1 MPTMKIRLGTARI
14 WDGTAPAT
22 TREALDLVV
31 EGGEITSIGEAPG
44 GKADSV
50 VHLPRNAVAIPGLID
65 AHVHM
70 DLDPFLL
77 APDDQ
82 FKPSRSDRDLRMIAR
97 AGAMVAAGITTARD
111 LGAGE
116 WRELALRDAIAR
128 GELPGPRLVC
138 AGQPLTVEQG
148 HCHFWGGV
156 ATGPEEQSE
165 VVRRQLAH
173 GVDWVKVMATGGYF
187 TKGSGVERAQFSAD
201 ELRQAVA
208 LASEAGLAVAAHCH
222 GKAGIRNAAQAGV
235 RTIEHCSFASGDG
248 YGADYDAEIV
258 KEIVA
263 AGAWVSPTVNANW
276 LRRMEKD
283 GAPTDFFR
291 NMRGVLGGLRAA
303 GIPLLASTDAG
314 IPGVHH
320 HRLAAGLLAFAKYAD
335 LSPVEVLRTA
345 TSDSAVGLGLES
357 TCGRI
362 EPGLSADILVLAGD
376 PLEDLALLEDPILVV
391 ARGRIAH
398 RDASVPAP
406 VAAA

>member
-1 MPTMKIRLGTARI
+1 MKIRLGTARI

-44 GKADSV
+44 GKDGSV

-65 AHVHM
+65 AHVHL

-82 FKPSRSDRDLRMIAR
+82 FKPSRWDRDLRMIAR

-156 ATGPEEQSE
+156 ASGPEEQAQ
-165 VVRRQLAH
+165 VVRRQLEH

-208 LASEAGLAVAAHCH
+208 LAGEAGLAVAAHCH

-235 RTIEHCSFASGDG
+235 RTIEHCSFASGEG
-248 YGADYDAEIV
+248 YGADYDADV
-258 KEIVA
+258 AKEVA
-263 AGAWVSPTVNANW
+263 AAGSWVSPTVNANW

-291 NMRGVLGGLRAA
+291 NMRGVLGGLREA

-320 HRLAAGLLAFAKYAD
+320 HRLAAGLLAFAKYGD

-345 TSDSAVGLGLES
+345 TSDSALGLGLES

-362 EPGLSADILVLAGD
+362 EPGLSADILVFAGD
-376 PLEDLALLEDPILVV
+376 PLEDLTLLENPILVL

-398 RDASVPAP
+398 RDPSVPAP

>member
-1 MPTMKIRLGTARI
+1 MKIRLSAARI
-14 WDGTAPAT
+14 WDGTAPTT
-22 TREALDLVV
+22 TREALNLVV
-31 EGGEITSIGEAPG
+31 DRGEITSVGSSLGGTSESIVRLPPG
-44 GKADSV
+44 
-50 VHLPRNAVAIPGLID
+50 AVAIPGLID

-138 AGQPLTVEQG
+138 AGQPLTVDQG

-156 ATGPEEQSE
+156 ATGAEEQAQ

-187 TKGSGVERAQFSAD
+187 TKGSGVERAQFSAE
-201 ELRQAVA
+201 ELRQAVG
-208 LASEAGLAVAAHCH
+208 LAGEAGLAVAAHCH

-235 RTIEHCSFASGDG
+235 RTIEHCSFASGEG
-248 YGADYDAEIV
+248 YGADYDADVV
-258 KEIVA
+258 KEIAA
-263 AGAWVSPTVNANW
+263 AGTWVSPTVNANW
-276 LRRMEKD
+276 LRRMKKD

-291 NMRGVLGGLRAA
+291 NMRGVLGGLREA

-320 HRLAAGLLAFAKYAD
+320 HRLAAGLLAFAKYGD

-345 TSDSAVGLGLES
+345 TSDSALGLGLES
-357 TCGRI
+357 ICGRL
-362 EPGLSADILVLAGD
+362 EPGLSADVLVFAGD
-376 PLEDLALLEDPILVV
+376 PLEDLALLENPILVL

-398 RDASVPAP
+398 RDPSVPAP

>member
-1 MPTMKIRLGTARI
+1 MKIRLSAARI
-14 WDGTAPAT
+14 WDGTAPTT
-22 TREALDLVV
+22 TREALNLIVDR
-31 EGGEITSIGEAPG
+31 GEITSVGSSLGGTSESIVRLPPG
-44 GKADSV
+44 
-50 VHLPRNAVAIPGLID
+50 AVAIPGLID

-138 AGQPLTVEQG
+138 AGQPLTVDQG

-156 ATGPEEQSE
+156 ATGAEEQAQ

-187 TKGSGVERAQFSAD
+187 TKGSGVERAQFSAE
-201 ELRQAVA
+201 ELRQAVG
-208 LASEAGLAVAAHCH
+208 LAGEAGLAVAAHCH

-235 RTIEHCSFASGDG
+235 RTIEHCSFASGEG
-248 YGADYDAEIV
+248 YGADYDADVV
-258 KEIVA
+258 KEIAA
-263 AGAWVSPTVNANW
+263 AGTWVSPTVNANW
-276 LRRMEKD
+276 LRRMKKD

-291 NMRGVLGGLRAA
+291 NMRGVLGGLREA

-320 HRLAAGLLAFAKYAD
+320 HRLAAGLLAFAKYGD

-345 TSDSAVGLGLES
+345 TSDSALGLGLES
-357 TCGRI
+357 ICGRL
-362 EPGLSADILVLAGD
+362 EPGLSADVLVFAGD
-376 PLEDLALLEDPILVV
+376 PLEDLALLENPILVL

-398 RDASVPAP
+398 RDPSVPAP